1 MTLSVT
7 GIDGH
12 ITGELVSGVEGGGGA
27 YKRQFSGLV
36 SLDKGGRVVV
46 LNQSCGS

>member
-12 ITGELVSGVEGGGGA
+12 INGELVSGVWGMLI
-27 YKRQFSGLV
+27 SG
-36 SLDKGGRVVV
+36 SFRD
-46 LNQSCGS
+46 